1 MIFFHFKIRTQETNL
16 GNLVCDIVL
25 TACNAQI
32 SLINSGTFRS
42 HMIHPAGDFKAKDL
56 KSIIPFLE
64 EICVISVSG
73 IDHILKL
80 INLNK

>member
-1 MIFFHFKIRTQETNL
+1 MTFSYLKIRTQETNL

-32 SLINSGTFRS
+32 ALINSGTFRS
-42 HMIHPAGDFKAKDL
+42 QMIHPAGDFKAKDL
-56 KSIIPFLE
+56 KSILPFLD

-73 IDHILKL
+73 IYHILK
-80 INLNK
+80 